1 MIVCRHLDIKD
12 YTLHDACM
20 RTTLTLDDDIADSL
34 KEQARLL
41 NKPFKQIVND
51 ALRRGLSPAI
61 GEDRAAYT
69 VRPLSGGFR
78 AGVDPFKLN
87 QLNDELET
95 REFTNRDVE

>member
-1 MIVCRHLDIKD
+1 
-12 YTLHDACM
+12 M

-34 KEQARLL
+34 KELARLL

-69 VRPLSGGFR
+69 VRPLAGGFR